1 MKKLLYIF
9 LLITIVSCSKTKK
22 LHDRLIGEWN
32 IESVEGTLTDSI
44 YTFDFSNKNAGM
56 FQFREVLATAQG
68 GKYSFIIYDTQRNQ
82 TLASEDEVITWENN
96 GNTVTT
102 DNNDGKKIIWNISLN
117 TKSEQIWSASYPMNK
132 SGSKILNITK
142 MVLKKK

>member
-1 MKKLLYIF
+1 M
-9 LLITIVSCSKTKK
+9 LITIVSCSKTKK

-117 TKSEQIWSASYPMNK
+117 NKSEQIWSASFPMNK

>member
-117 TKSEQIWSASYPMNK
+117 TKSEQIWSASFPMNK

>member
-117 TKSEQIWSASYPMNK
+117 TKSEQIWSASFPMNK
-132 SGSKILNITK
+132 SGSSSCINTGQHLQ
-142 MVLKKK
+142 

>member
-1 MKKLLYIF
+1 
-9 LLITIVSCSKTKK
+9 
-22 LHDRLIGEWN
+22 
-32 IESVEGTLTDSI
+32 
-44 YTFDFSNKNAGM
+44 
-56 FQFREVLATAQG
+56 
-68 GKYSFIIYDTQRNQ
+68 
-82 TLASEDEVITWENN
+82 VITWENN

-117 TKSEQIWSASYPMNK
+117 TKSEQIWSASFPMNK

>member
-1 MKKLLYIF
+1 M
-9 LLITIVSCSKTKK
+9 LITIVSCSKTKK

-117 TKSEQIWSASYPMNK
+117 TKSEQIWSASFPMNK